1 VSAAGE
7 LRAVTLLV
15 TRACNLSCRYCARD
29 RRRREPMSAA
39 VLHRALDVALELA
52 GPTLDIELSGGEPL
66 LVPELLREVFGRV
79 RGLAPGAPAVRC
91 RLLTNGLLVDPAALD
106 LLVEHDVALQLSC
119 DGPRGQDER
128 RPGTFAALDRLLDE
142 IRRRHPG
149 YWRRQVT
156 VSAVFPPA
164 TVGALADTVAYF
176 LQREVPALAVAPSCG
191 RPAAW
196 GETCCAELDRQLAL
210 VFDLA
215 VAYRRRTGR
224 VPVQH
229 LRADAEPT
237 PAVVCGAGA
246 RASFVVDTDGSVH
259 GCSQLVRAPRSRLGR
274 GARRLAAALDHG
286 SVTDPGVAARWRR
299 SREPAPELAVL
310 QGRAGWTGG
319 GAPCAACAL
328 VAACRACPLAGP
340 VPGRVP
346 DAHCLFQRLTER
358 DRRRFPLYGPLAGLL
373 GQGGLGDRDLR
384 WLDRWFQA
392 PGDRP
397 ATGRGDLNA

>member
-156 VSAVFPPA
+156 VSAVFTPA

-246 RASFVVDTDGSVH
+246 RASFVVDTDGAVH
-259 GCSQLVRAPRSRLGR
+259 GPAARGGSPRRWTTGASRTPGSRRAGAGPGSRRRSWPCCRAAPAGRAAARRAPPARWSPPAAPVPSPVRCPAGCPTRTASSSASPSATGAASRFTVPSPDCWGRAASETATCGGWIAGSRL
-274 GARRLAAALDHG
+274 
-286 SVTDPGVAARWRR
+286 
-299 SREPAPELAVL
+299 
-310 QGRAGWTGG
+310 
-319 GAPCAACAL
+319 
-328 VAACRACPLAGP
+328 
-340 VPGRVP
+340 
-346 DAHCLFQRLTER
+346 
-358 DRRRFPLYGPLAGLL
+358 
-373 GQGGLGDRDLR
+373 
-384 WLDRWFQA
+384 
-392 PGDRP
+392 P
-397 ATGRGDLNA
+397 ATGRPPVAAT